1 MTANLAVFSDILNHI
16 IRNGGFGTAEAP
28 NLSAQRHG
36 YDVNVSKQI
45 TLLDGV
51 DIGMPKWRVSMGV
64 M

>member
-1 MTANLAVFSDILNHI
+1 MTANLAVFPDILNHI
-16 IRNGGFGTAEAP
+16 IRNGSFGKAKAP

-36 YDVNVSKQI
+36 YDV

-51 DIGMPKWRVSMGV
+51 DVGMPKWRVSMGV